1 MIPTE
6 PTESRALAP
15 TTGRL
20 AMLYLA
26 LRAGGIAAPH
36 VALVRRRLVP
46 AVVLLSVLVA
56 LGALLASPA
65 LAERARLFEGAFGCE
80 AGAAGCTTPDPYPLV
95 APSGVAVDEK
105 TGDVYVANETRD
117 DVQTIKVQATGGSFE
132 LIFEDP
138 LTHAKQTTVP
148 IAFGSSGRGIEEA
161 LVEAGVGLGSFVE
174 VQGSGPYEYTV
185 AFKGALAGMDVA
197 TLTADSSG
205 LTGPNPS
212 VSIRTTNRGGPGQDV
227 EEFTEKGDF
236 LRVFGK
242 DVNKTKVEALGTLK
256 SEEEAKDVCTAEEVA
271 LGIEC
276 QAGTPGTTPGAFTEP
291 RYVGVDQ
298 STGDVYIGDDKD
310 GVVTKFTEDG
320 KVVSSWGD
328 GGPGEEPDGQLIGPK
343 GKPSEHF
350 GELSGIAVDSSGN
363 LWVDGSAS
371 VEVEELPSHLKRV
384 FTFEYLFE
392 FDQNGGFETGWK
404 PGSEPGGGGEIT
416 PSRWGIAVDSEDN
429 VYIASTFSDLKFSS
443 KGSMIG
449 TIADTQPTEGISETG
464 YGVAVDSSGVFYRD
478 VEVTGRNG
486 KTLDE
491 PEIQA
496 FAGCEPHFG
505 GRVCTLTERFA
516 VAHPPGAASLAV
528 DSASAGD
535 TVFAASQGESQ
546 VLVFSEV
553 TVPSVVT
560 GKPSSVSAAAA
571 TLEGSVDPSGVAL
584 TSTGCFFEY
593 GENAAYGH
601 VAQCEHPGAGE
612 VPVGSGAQAVHA
624 VIAVVAGRSYH
635 YRLVAENADDSFE
648 PSVGGDVVFGPPLL
662 EGESSVGVTAG
673 SAKLRGEVDPQSVDT
688 RVRVQYGTSV
698 EYGKE
703 TGVVDIGAGGGE
715 QGVPVEL
722 VGLAPGT
729 EYHYR
734 FVVENVLGEGVGA
747 VVGGDRV
754 FVTQGEGAFRLPDGR
769 GWELVSQR
777 DRHGA
782 SIEPLGSSYDA
793 GGEIQASRDGGAI
806 SYVTNVPTELGVVGF
821 PEFGQVLS
829 TRTSSGWVS
838 RGLSVPHDPSGQTGV
853 AFDTGREYRY
863 FSEDLSEAAVQPAGG
878 FAPCEDAQGGPVPC
892 LSPAASEQTAF
903 MQDLQSGVS
912 TPLVTGCPSAHEEA
926 EGDVCPGAVAEHA
939 NVPPGTV
946 FGQQV
951 VGQANP
957 CPGTGVYCGPFFE
970 DATGDFSHVVVD
982 SYARLTEEP
991 GATDG
996 LYEWTAGKLTFV
1008 GTGTLGA
1015 AGDEDSTDDRH
1026 AISNSGTRVFWTGG
1040 GGHLYMRDTATG
1052 EGLQLDVPEAE
1063 CVAKGGCQ
1071 VNEHHGVKP
1080 EFQDA
1085 LSEGERVF
1093 FTDTQQLT
1101 VDSGAHN
1108 ESPDLYECKIEESGG
1123 KSVCDLTDLT
1133 PANGG
1138 ESAGVLGTLPGVSE
1152 DGSYVYFVADGVL
1165 GDGAQRGATPGDCE
1179 VGEAKAPGE
1188 HCNLYVLHEGVTRLV
1203 AVLSG
1208 VDDPDWGAGYM
1219 RAPVSRVSPSG
1230 EWLAFMSN
1238 RSLTGYDNRDAVG
1251 GEPDEEVYLYNA
1263 SSEHLVC
1270 ASCNPTGARPYGRPY
1285 RDTNGEGLENGLV
1298 GSFVVWY
1305 GSAWLAANIPTWTA
1319 QTYDNA
1325 LYQSRFLSDSGRLFF
1340 NTSDGLVP
1348 KDVNEQEDVYEYEP
1362 VGVGPEGARC
1372 GPGAASG
1379 SEVFEPEQAYEV
1391 LGQKGAGGAG
1401 CVALISSGTSGEESA
1416 FMDASEDGSDVFF
1429 LTAAHL
1435 VGGEIESGVSLYDA
1449 RECAV
1454 SSPCVGEAQAPPE
1467 CTTAESCRVA
1477 PEPQPSIYGAPSSAT
1492 FNGKGNPAPPEEA
1505 SAPVKK
1511 VTKKTVR
1518 CRKGFAKDKR
1528 GKCVRRPRAKKAKK
1542 ANRRGK

>member
-1 MIPTE
+1 MKPTE
-6 PTESRALAP
+6 RITSRHPHHSSGVTATLCAL
-15 TTGRL
+15 
-20 AMLYLA
+20 
-26 LRAGGIAAPH
+26 GGPPRR
-36 VALVRRRLVP
+36 VRPVLVGRRLVP
-46 AVVLLSVLVA
+46 AVVSLCVLVVV
-56 LGALLASPA
+56 GVVCVSPA

-95 APSGVAVDEK
+95 RPRGVAVDEK
-105 TGDVYVANETRD
+105 TGDIYVANETQND
-117 DVQTIKVQATGGSFE
+117 IQQIEVHATGGSFE
-132 LIFEDP
+132 LVFEDP

-148 IAFGSSGRGIEEA
+148 IALGSARGIEEA
-161 LVEAGVGLGSFVE
+161 LVKAGAGNGNVEEYGSPPSTYIV
-174 VQGSGPYEYTV
+174 V
-185 AFKGALAGMDVA
+185 FKGALAGVDVA

-212 VSIRTTNRGGPGQDV
+212 VSIRTTNRGGPGKDV

-242 DVNKTKVEALGTLK
+242 DVNKTKVETLGTLK
-256 SEEEAKDVCTAEEVA
+256 AEEEAKDVCTAAEVA
-271 LGIEC
+271 LGVEC

-291 RYVGVDQ
+291 AYPAVDQ
-298 STGDVYIGDDKD
+298 STGDVYVADRSD

-320 KVVSSWGD
+320 EVVSSWGD
-328 GGPGEEPDGQLIGPK
+328 DGPGEEPNGQLIGPK
-343 GKPSEHF
+343 EKPSEHF
-350 GELSGIAVDSSGN
+350 GELGGIAVDASGN
-363 LWVDGSAS
+363 LWVDGTIVRTYKVGST
-371 VEVEELPSHLKRV
+371 
-384 FTFEYLFE
+384 TFQHLFE
-392 FDQNGGFETGWK
+392 FDHNGGFETGWTAENFTDAENGHESILS
-404 PGSEPGGGGEIT
+404 PQ
-416 PSRWGIAVDSEDN
+416 WGIAVDSEDN
-429 VYIASTFSDLKFSS
+429 VYITAVSATEGTDLKFSS
-443 KGSMIG
+443 TGSLIG
-449 TIADTQPTEGISETG
+449 SITQLADGGNENA
-464 YGVAVDSSGVFYRD
+464 YGVAADSSGVLYRAL
-478 VEVTGRNG
+478 ETIERNHESVRE
-486 KTLDE
+486 D
-491 PEIQA
+491 EIQA
-496 FAGCEPHFG
+496 FAGCEPHGFIG
-505 GRVCTLTERFA
+505 SCTPTGRFA
-516 VAHPPGAASLAV
+516 VAHPPGEAWLAV
-528 DSASAGD
+528 DSAGVGD
-535 TVFAASQGESQ
+535 TVYAASQSESQ
-546 VLVFSEV
+546 VLIFSEV

-560 GKPSSVSAAAA
+560 VKPSSVSVTAA

-593 GENAAYGH
+593 GETGAYGH

-635 YRLVAENADDSFE
+635 YRLVAENVDDSFE

-662 EGESSVGVTAG
+662 EGEGSVGVTAG
-673 SAKLRGEVDPQSVDT
+673 TAKLRGEVDPQSIDT

-703 TGVVDIGAGGGE
+703 TGVVDIGAGGGG

-782 SIEPLGSSYDA
+782 SIEPLGSSFDA

-878 FAPCEDAQGGPVPC
+878 FASCEDAQGGPVPC

-903 MQDLQSGVS
+903 VQDLQSGVS

-957 CPGTGVYCGPFFE
+957 CPGKGVYCGPFFE

-991 GATDG
+991 GASDG

-1008 GTGTLGA
+1008 GSGSLGD
-1015 AGDEDSTDDRH
+1015 AGDEGSTDDRH

-1040 GGHLYMRDTATG
+1040 GGHLDMRDTATG

-1071 VNEHHGVKP
+1071 VNDNHEVKA

-1085 LSEGERVF
+1085 SSEGERVF
-1093 FTDTQQLT
+1093 FTDTQPLT
-1101 VDSGAHN
+1101 ADSGAHN
-1108 ESPDLYECKIEESGG
+1108 ENPDLYECKIEESGG
-1123 KSVCDLTDLT
+1123 KLGCVLTDLT

-1152 DGSYVYFVADGVL
+1152 GGSYVYFVADGVL
-1165 GDGAQRGATPGDCE
+1165 GDGAQRGATPGDCVIGE
-1179 VGEAKAPGE
+1179 EAKAPGE

-1219 RAPVSRVSPSG
+1219 RAPVSRVSPNG

-1238 RSLTGYDNRDAVG
+1238 RSLTGYDNRDAVS

-1270 ASCNPTGARPYGRPY
+1270 ASCDPTGARPYGRMY
-1285 RDTNGEGLENGLV
+1285 RNTNGEGLENSLV
-1298 GSFVVWY
+1298 GSFFVWY
-1305 GSAWLAANIPTWTA
+1305 GPTWLAANIPTWTP